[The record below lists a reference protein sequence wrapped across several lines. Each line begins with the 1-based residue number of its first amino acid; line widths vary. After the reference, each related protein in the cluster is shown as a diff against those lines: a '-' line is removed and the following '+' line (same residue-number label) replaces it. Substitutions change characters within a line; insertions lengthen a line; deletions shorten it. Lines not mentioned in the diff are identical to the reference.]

1 MDASKDMLTR
11 SWTVAM
17 VGFRKSIEALEF
29 RRYLKRLLAA
39 FAFTFTLMIGW
50 SVRCQSSELNG
61 VGRLDRF
68 RPGWSAIAVDG
79 KSFQWNMDSKAQV
92 FCFLGCECPVARF
105 YATRLASLHRDYS
118 QHGIDFVGVMSNRH
132 DSKEDVIRFAEELSI
147 PFPLILDPGQEI
159 AKSLSATRT
168 AEIVVLDSKSTVVY
182 RGRVDDQMSPGVKRA
197 TAKSEELRDL
207 LAGFTSGKTLSLPN
221 TTPVGCLITFD
232 RSPEAVSDVSFCKD
246 VAPIVYKHCYECHR
260 TGDIGPFDIADFD
273 EVKGW
278 ADMIGEVVSNR
289 RMPPWHASEGHVPL
303 RNQRSMRP
311 EELEIIQRWIA
322 AGAPYGNK
330 TDLPVRPSLR
340 QGWLMSKEPDLVVS
354 MRNKPYSIPADGTV
368 DYQYFVVDPNIT
380 EDKWVNAAQVI
391 PGNAGIVHHAIV
403 FIRPPDGE
411 KFQGISWL
419 TAFVPGQR
427 PTAFP
432 EGLAR
437 RIPAG
442 SKFVFQMH
450 YTPNGIEQTD
460 LTKIGM
466 TFVDPSTLTHEVST
480 IIGIDQ
486 SFEIAPNEPNH
497 VVSREV
503 RLPSKESILLAV
515 SPHMHL
521 RGKSFQLRSKGQDRT
536 TSILLN
542 VPQYD
547 FNWQHTYEFESPL
560 NTSQLGAL
568 EFEVVFDNSTN
579 NPFNPDP
586 DEYVMWGDQTWEEM
600 AVAFF
605 EIATPL
611 ASKESDAIGRKGR
624 DKALLAKSDTLETSP
639 AATQWAKGYMGRF
652 DKNGDGRVASSET
665 NDLIRRYSF
674 NTIDKNGDGFL
685 TSDELEKSF
694 EGRRGR

>member
-1 MDASKDMLTR
+1 MIGIK
-11 SWTVAM
+11 
-17 VGFRKSIEALEF
+17 KSIEWLELPH
-29 RRYLKRLLAA
+29 LKRLPTALAFV
-39 FAFTFTLMIGW
+39 FASLVCWCF
-50 SVRCQSSELNG
+50 RCEASESSG
-61 VGRLDRF
+61 VGRLDIF
-68 RPGWSAIAVDG
+68 RPGWSATAVDG
-79 KSFQWNMDSKAQV
+79 KSFQWKMDSKAQV

-105 YATRLASLHRDYS
+105 YATRLASLYRDYS
-118 QHGIDFVGVMSNRH
+118 QQGIDFVGVMSNQH
-132 DSKEDVIRFAEELSI
+132 DSKEDVIRFANELSI
-147 PFPLILDPGQEI
+147 PFPLILDSDQEI
-159 AKSLSATRT
+159 AQSLNASRT
-168 AEIVVLDSKSTVVY
+168 AEIVVLDPQSSIVY
-182 RGRVDDQMSPGVKRA
+182 RGRVDDQMSPGVKRT

-207 LAGFTSGKTLSLPN
+207 LDGVTSGKTLTLPH
-221 TTPVGCLITFD
+221 TSPVGCLITFD
-232 RSPEAVSDVSFCKD
+232 RKPEATSGISFCKD
-246 VAPIVYKHCYECHR
+246 VAPIFYKHCYECHR
-260 TGDIGPFDIADFD
+260 SGDIGPFDIADFN

-278 ADMIGEVVSNR
+278 AEMIGEVVANR
-289 RMPPWHASEGHVPL
+289 RMPPWHASDGHVPL
-303 RNQRSMRP
+303 RNQRSIEP
-311 EELEIIQRWIA
+311 VELETIQRWIA
-322 AGAPYGNK
+322 DGSPYGNK
-330 TDLPVRPSLR
+330 TDLPELPSLR
-340 QGWLMSKEPDLVVS
+340 KGWLLSKEPDLVVS
-354 MRNKPYSIPADGTV
+354 MRNKPYNIPADGIV
-368 DYQYFVVDPNIT
+368 DYQYFVVDPKIT

-391 PGNAGIVHHAIV
+391 PGNAGVVHHAIV

-432 EGLAR
+432 VGLAR

-442 SKFVFQMH
+442 SKLVFQMH

-486 SFEIAPNEPNH
+486 SFEIAPNEANH

-503 RLPSKESILLAV
+503 RLPSKDSILLAV

-521 RGKSFQLRSKGQDRT
+521 RGKSFQLRSKGQDLK
-536 TSILLN
+536 SCILLN
-542 VPQYD
+542 VPYYD

-560 NTSQLGAL
+560 ITSQLGAL
-568 EFEVVFDNSTN
+568 EFEVAFDNSLN
-579 NPFNPDP
+579 NPFNPNP

-611 ASKESDAIGRKGR
+611 ASKDSETIIRKGR
-624 DKALLAKSDTLETSP
+624 DGASLAKNDSLETSS
-639 AATQWAKGYMGRF
+639 AALDWANKYMGRF
-652 DKNGDGRVASSET
+652 DRNGDGRVALLET

-674 NTIDKNGDGFL
+674 NTIDKDGDGFL
-685 TSDELEKSF
+685 TSDELVKSF